1 MIIWLAS
8 YPKSGNTWV
17 RLFLDALLFGQDGNV
32 NINDIKIKQ
41 FPLKQ
46 DFSGLTDNIDDVNE
60 FVKNC
65 NLAQTKINLD
75 NKIKF
80 LKTHHALWK
89 NGNYAFTDLEN
100 TLGVIHIIRDP
111 RNVITSVLNHFNR
124 DSYIHALEFMKDP
137 LQCIGMRGS
146 KSGKDLMTI
155 ISSWGNHYSSWKKFK
170 KNNLLIK
177 YENLIND
184 PEKEFI
190 KLCDFIESISS
201 LKFEKKLILKAVENC
216 EFYNLKK
223 EETSNGF
230 REATTNEANIKNKF
244 FNLGPE
250 NDWGKILNKEIKDEI
265 EILFE
270 EEMKEV
276 GYL

>member
-1 MIIWLAS
+1 MIVWLAS

-17 RLFLDALLFGQDGNV
+17 RLFLDTLLFRQDGNV
-32 NINDIKIKQ
+32 NINNIKIKQ
-41 FPLKQ
+41 FPSKQ

-65 NLAQTKINLD
+65 NLAQTRINLD
-75 NKIKF
+75 NEIKF
-80 LKTHHALWK
+80 LKTHHAFWK
-89 NGNYAFTDLEN
+89 NGNYAFTDLQN

-111 RNVITSVLNHFNR
+111 RNVITSVLSHFNR
-124 DSYIHALEFMKDP
+124 DSYIHALEFIKNP
-137 LQCIGMRGS
+137 LQCIGIKG
-146 KSGKDLMTI
+146 GKHGYDLMTI
-155 ISSWGNHYSSWKKFK
+155 ISSWGNHYSSWKKFE

-184 PEKEFI
+184 PEKEFA
-190 KLCDFIESISS
+190 KLCNFIEHILG
-201 LKFEKKLILKAVENC
+201 LKFEKKLILRAIENC
-216 EFYNLKK
+216 EFNNLKK
-223 EETSNGF
+223 QEASSGF
-230 REATTNEANIKNKF
+230 SEGSTNKANLKNKF

-250 NDWGKILNKEIKDEI
+250 NDWKKLLNKEIKDEI

-270 EEMKEV
+270 KEMIET

>member
-17 RLFLDALLFGQDGNV
+17 RLFLNTLLFEQDGNV

-75 NKIKF
+75 NEIKF
-80 LKTHHALWK
+80 LKTHHAFWK
-89 NGNYAFTDLEN
+89 NGNYTFTDLEN

-111 RNVITSVLNHFNR
+111 RNVITSVLKHFNR
-124 DSYIHALEFMKDP
+124 DSYVHALEFMKDP
-137 LQCIGMRGS
+137 LQCIGIKG
-146 KSGKDLMTI
+146 GKNGHDLMTI

-184 PEKEFI
+184 PEKEFV
-190 KLCDFIESISS
+190 KLCNFIESISN
-201 LKFEKKLILKAVENC
+201 LKFEKKLILKTIENC
-216 EFYNLKK
+216 NFNNIKK
-223 EETSNGF
+223 QEASNGF
-230 REATTNEANIKNKF
+230 SEGTNDKANIKNEF

-250 NDWGKILNKEIKDEI
+250 NDWKKLLNKEIKGEI
-265 EILFE
+265 EVLFE
-270 EEMKEV
+270 NEMKEA

>member
-1 MIIWLAS
+1 MIVWLAS

-17 RLFLDALLFGQDGNV
+17 RLFLNTMLFRQDGNI

-46 DFSGLTDNIDDVNE
+46 DFSGLTDNINDENE

-75 NKIKF
+75 NKVKF

-89 NGNYAFTDLEN
+89 TGNYAFTDLEN

-111 RNVITSVLNHFNR
+111 RNVITSVLNHFDR
-124 DSYIHALEFMKDP
+124 DSYIHALEFMKNP
-137 LQCIGMRGS
+137 LQCIGVKGG
-146 KSGKDLMTI
+146 KSGNDLMTI
-155 ISSWGNHYSSWKKFK
+155 ISSWGNHYNSWKKFK

-184 PEKEFI
+184 PEKEFV
-190 KLCDFIESISS
+190 KLCNFIEHVSD
-201 LKFEKKLILKAVENC
+201 LKFEKKLILKVIENC
-216 EFYNLKK
+216 DFNNLKK
-223 EETSNGF
+223 QEASSGF
-230 REATTNEANIKNKF
+230 LEGTTNKNNVKDKF

-250 NDWGKILNKEIKDEI
+250 NNWKKLLNKEIKNEI

-270 EEMKEV
+270 KEMIDA

>member
-1 MIIWLAS
+1 MIVWLAS

-17 RLFLDALLFGQDGNV
+17 RLFLNTLLFGKDGNV
-32 NINDIKIKQ
+32 DINDIKIKQ
-41 FPLKQ
+41 FPLKEN
-46 DFSGLTDNIDDVNE
+46 FSGLTDNIDDVNE

-75 NKIKF
+75 NEIKF

-89 NGNYAFTDLEN
+89 NGNYSFTGLEN

-124 DSYIHALEFMKDP
+124 DNYIHALEFMKDP
-137 LQCIGMRGS
+137 LQCIGIKGG

-155 ISSWGNHYSSWKKFK
+155 ISSWGNHYNSWKKFD

-184 PEKEFI
+184 PEKEFV
-190 KLCDFIESISS
+190 KLCNFIESISN
-201 LKFEKKLILKAVENC
+201 LRFEKKLILKTIENC
-216 EFYNLKK
+216 NFNNIKK
-223 EETSNGF
+223 QEISNGF
-230 REATTNEANIKNKF
+230 SEGTTNKANLKNEF
-244 FNLGPE
+244 FKLGPE
-250 NDWGKILNKEIKDEI
+250 NDWKKLLNKEIKGEI
-265 EILFE
+265 EALFKN
-270 EEMKEV
+270 EMKEA

>member
-1 MIIWLAS
+1 MIVWLAS

-17 RLFLDALLFGQDGNV
+17 RLFLNTLLFGKDGNV
-32 NINDIKIKQ
+32 DINDIKIKQ
-41 FPLKQ
+41 FPLKEN
-46 DFSGLTDNIDDVNE
+46 FSGLTDNIDDVNE

-75 NKIKF
+75 NEIKF

-89 NGNYAFTDLEN
+89 NGNYSFTGLEN

-124 DSYIHALEFMKDP
+124 DNYIHALEFMKDP
-137 LQCIGMRGS
+137 LQCIGIKGG

-155 ISSWGNHYSSWKKFK
+155 ISSWGNHYNSWKKFD

-184 PEKEFI
+184 PEKEFV
-190 KLCDFIESISS
+190 KLCNFIESILG

-216 EFYNLKK
+216 EFYSLKK
-223 EETSNGF
+223 QETSNGF
-230 REATTNEANIKNKF
+230 LEGTINKASIKNKF

-250 NDWGKILNKEIKDEI
+250 NDWKKILNKKIKDEI

-270 EEMKEV
+270 KEMMDA

>member
-1 MIIWLAS
+1 MIVWLAS

-17 RLFLDALLFGQDGNV
+17 RLFLNTLLFGQDGNV

-46 DFSGLTDNIDDVNE
+46 DFAGLTDDIDNVNE

-75 NKIKF
+75 NEIKF
-80 LKTHHALWK
+80 LKTHHAFWR

-111 RNVITSVLNHFNR
+111 RNVITSVFNHFNI
-124 DSYIHALEFMKDP
+124 DSYAHALEFMKDP
-137 LQCIGMRGS
+137 LQCIGVKGGE
-146 KSGKDLMTI
+146 SGHDLMTI

-177 YENLIND
+177 YENLINN
-184 PEKEFI
+184 PEKEFV
-190 KLCDFIESISS
+190 KLCNFIEDISD
-201 LKFEKKLILKAVENC
+201 LKFEKKLILKAIESCN
-216 EFYNLKK
+216 FNTLKK
-223 EETSNGF
+223 QEASNGF
-230 REATTNEANIKNKF
+230 SEGTTNKANIKNEF

-250 NDWGKILNKEIKDEI
+250 NDWEKLLNKEIKDKI

-270 EEMKEV
+270 KEMKEA

>member
-8 YPKSGNTWV
+8 YPKSGNTWI
-17 RLFLDALLFGQDGNV
+17 RLFLDALLYGQNGNV

-46 DFSGLTDNIDDVNE
+46 DFLGLTDNIDDVNE

-75 NKIKF
+75 NEIKF

-111 RNVITSVLNHFNR
+111 RNVITSVLNHFSR

-137 LQCIGMRGS
+137 LRCIGIKGS
-146 KSGKDLMTI
+146 KNGKDLMTI

-170 KNNLLIK
+170 KNNLLLK
-177 YENLIND
+177 YENLINN
-184 PEKEFI
+184 PEKEFV
-190 KLCDFIESISS
+190 KLCNFIEDISD
-201 LKFEKKLILKAVENC
+201 LKFEKKLILRAIESCN
-216 EFYNLKK
+216 FNALKK
-223 EETSNGF
+223 QEASNGF
-230 REATTNEANIKNKF
+230 SEGSTNKANIKNKF

-250 NDWGKILNKEIKDEI
+250 NDWEKLLNKEIKDEI
-265 EILFE
+265 EISFE
-270 EEMKEV
+270 KEMIEA

>member
-1 MIIWLAS
+1 MIVWLAS

-17 RLFLDALLFGQDGNV
+17 RLFLNTLLFGKDGNV
-32 NINDIKIKQ
+32 DINDIKIKQ
-41 FPLKQ
+41 FPLKEN
-46 DFSGLTDNIDDVNE
+46 FSGLTDNIDDVNE

-75 NKIKF
+75 NEIKF

-89 NGNYAFTDLEN
+89 NGNYSFTGLEN

-124 DSYIHALEFMKDP
+124 DNYIHALEFMKDP
-137 LQCIGMRGS
+137 LQCIGIKGG

-155 ISSWGNHYSSWKKFK
+155 ISSWGNHYNSWKKFD

-184 PEKEFI
+184 PEKEFV
-190 KLCDFIESISS
+190 KLCNFIESISG
-201 LKFEKKLILKAVENC
+201 LKFEKKLILKVIENC

-223 EETSNGF
+223 QETSNGF
-230 REATTNEANIKNKF
+230 LEGTTDKANIKNKF

-250 NDWGKILNKEIKDEI
+250 NDWKKILNKKIKDEI

-270 EEMKEV
+270 KEMMDA

>member
-17 RLFLDALLFGQDGNV
+17 RLFLNTLLFGQDGNV
-32 NINDIKIKQ
+32 NINNIKIKQ

-75 NKIKF
+75 NEIKF
-80 LKTHHALWK
+80 LKTHHAMWK
-89 NGNYAFTDLEN
+89 NGDYAFTDLEN

-111 RNVITSVLNHFNR
+111 RNIITSVLNHFNR

-137 LQCIGMRGS
+137 LRCIGIKGG
-146 KSGKDLMTI
+146 KSSHDLMTI
-155 ISSWGNHYSSWKKFK
+155 ISSWGNHYNSWKKIK

-190 KLCDFIESISS
+190 KLCNFIEHISD
-201 LKFEKKLILKAVENC
+201 LKFEKKLILKTIGNC
-216 EFYNLKK
+216 EFSSLKK
-223 EETSNGF
+223 QETLNGF
-230 REATTNEANIKNKF
+230 SEGTANKTSIKNEF

-250 NDWGKILNKEIKDEI
+250 NDWKKLLNKEITDEI

-270 EEMKEV
+270 KEMIEA

>member
-17 RLFLDALLFGQDGNV
+17 RLFLDSLLFKQDGSV
-32 NINDIKIKQ
+32 NINDIGIKQ
-41 FPLKQ
+41 FPLRG
-46 DFSGLTDNIDDVNE
+46 DFTGLTDKIDNENE

-75 NKIKF
+75 NEIKF

-111 RNVITSVLNHFNR
+111 RNVITSVLKHFNR
-124 DSYIHALEFMKDP
+124 DSYVHALEFMKDP
-137 LQCIGMRGS
+137 LQCIGIKG
-146 KSGKDLMTI
+146 GKNGHDLMTI

-170 KNNLLIK
+170 KNNLLLK
-177 YENLIND
+177 YENLINN
-184 PEKEFI
+184 PEKEFV
-190 KLCDFIESISS
+190 KLCNFIEHVSD
-201 LKFEKKLILKAVENC
+201 LKFEKKLILKVIENC
-216 EFYNLKK
+216 DFNNLKK
-223 EETSNGF
+223 QEASSGF
-230 REATTNEANIKNKF
+230 LEGTTNKNNVKDKF

-250 NDWGKILNKEIKDEI
+250 NNWKKLLNKEIKNEI

-270 EEMKEV
+270 KEMIDA

>member
-75 NKIKF
+75 NEIKF

-230 REATTNEANIKNKF
+230 REATTNKANIKNKF

-270 EEMKEV
+270 KEMKEV

>member
-270 EEMKEV
+270 KEMKEV

>member
-17 RLFLDALLFGQDGNV
+17 RLFLNTLLFGQNGNV
-32 NINDIKIKQ
+32 NINNIKIKQ
-41 FPLKQ
+41 FPLKK

-75 NKIKF
+75 NEIKF
-80 LKTHHALWK
+80 LKTHHAFWR

-111 RNVITSVLNHFNR
+111 RNVITSVFNHFNI
-124 DSYIHALEFMKDP
+124 DSYAHALEFMNDP
-137 LQCIGMRGS
+137 LQCIGVKGGE
-146 KSGKDLMTI
+146 SGHDLMTI

-177 YENLIND
+177 YENLINN
-184 PEKEFI
+184 PEKEFV
-190 KLCDFIESISS
+190 KLCNFIEDISG
-201 LKFEKKLILKAVENC
+201 LKFEKKLILRVIESCNFNA
-216 EFYNLKK
+216 LKK
-223 EETSNGF
+223 QEASIGF
-230 REATTNEANIKNKF
+230 SEGTTNKANIKNKF

-250 NDWGKILNKEIKDEI
+250 NDWKKLLNKEIKDEI

-270 EEMKEV
+270 KEMKEA

>member
-1 MIIWLAS
+1 MIVWLAS

-17 RLFLDALLFGQDGNV
+17 RLFLDSLLFKQDGNI

-46 DFSGLTDNIDDVNE
+46 DFVGLTNNTDDVNE

-65 NLAQTKINLD
+65 TLAQTKINLD

-80 LKTHHALWK
+80 FKTHHALWK
-89 NGNYAFTDLEN
+89 NGNHTFTNLEN

-124 DSYIHALEFMKDP
+124 DDYIHALEFMKDP
-137 LQCIGMRGS
+137 LQCIGVKGGS
-146 KSGKDLMTI
+146 SGHDLMTI
-155 ISSWGNHYSSWKKFK
+155 ISSWGNHYNSWKKFE

-177 YENLIND
+177 YEDLIDD
-184 PEKEFI
+184 PEKEFV
-190 KLCDFIESISS
+190 KLCNFIERISN
-201 LKFEKKLILKAVENC
+201 LKFEKKLILKVVESC
-216 EFYNLKK
+216 EFNNLKK
-223 EETSNGF
+223 QEKSSGF
-230 REATTNEANIKNKF
+230 AEGAINKTGVKNRF

-250 NDWGKILNKEIKDEI
+250 NDWKKLLRKEIKDEI
-265 EILFE
+265 EILFKK
-270 EEMKEV
+270 EMIET